1 MRSAEE
7 GQTIAQPQQPYNPVS
22 APLSLQACQWR
33 DREPPERVRKETA
46 PTSWNPKARK
56 KEPTPPPPPL
66 WSAYNHEDIGGRGAL
81 PGRSAIRTRGASRGT
96 PEGQPAVRHRVETAG
111 VPRLAEETHQGGAA
125 RADNTRSSRRKRRY
139 STSAT
144 EVMHNKAK
152 RTETT
157 REGGL
162 QLWPP
167 RLDHELRRSSQNRLT
182 DTA

>member
-7 GQTIAQPQQPYNPVS
+7 GQTIAQPQQPSTQSPHPCPSRPANGGTENRRKGS
-22 APLSLQACQWR
+22 GRRRHPL
-33 DREPPERVRKETA
+33 PETRR
-46 PTSWNPKARK
+46 PGRRS
-56 KEPTPPPPPL
+56 PPPAPL

-81 PGRSAIRTRGASRGT
+81 PGRSAIRKRGASRGT
-96 PEGQPAVRHRVETAG
+96 PEGQPAARHRVETAG
-111 VPRLAEETHQGGAA
+111 VPRLAEETHQGGTA

>member
-33 DREPPERVRKETA
+33 DREPPERAGRRRHPLPETRR
-46 PTSWNPKARK
+46 SARRS
-56 KEPTPPPPPL
+56 PPPAPL
-66 WSAYNHEDIGGRGAL
+66 WSAYNHEDIGRRGAL
-81 PGRSAIRTRGASRGT
+81 PGRSAIRKRGASRGT
-96 PEGQPAVRHRVETAG
+96 PEGQPAARHRVETAG
-111 VPRLAEETHQGGAA
+111 VPRLAEETQQGGAA
-125 RADNTRSSRRKRRY
+125 RADNTHSSRRKRRH

-152 RTETT
+152 RTENT

-167 RLDHELRRSSQNRLT
+167 RLEH
-182 DTA
+182 